1 MTYLH
6 ANLCPCCSQALRV
19 KCGSA
24 IGSAGAMGLGGAPE
38 DPEAEAPDAL
48 LWKSN
53 LPNVGMQ
60 GPCALKDT
68 TFRLSVLFCFVFLP
82 QLQDL

>member
-1 MTYLH
+1 
-6 ANLCPCCSQALRV
+6 
-19 KCGSA
+19 
-24 IGSAGAMGLGGAPE
+24 MGLGGAPE

-68 TFRLSVLFCFVFLP
+68 TFRLSVLFCFVFFATITRSVIILDKRP
-82 QLQDL
+82 SLFQCAWFHELRN